1 MSEHGH
7 HDSGMEHSER
17 TPGQAMRE
25 FLGRGDVRMTIG
37 FGVIITIAV
46 ALIGIFLF
54 PDLMMR
60 PLSPDMR
67 HTIQLVSLF
76 TVLSAPVAGVVLG
89 VTVYAIRSRH
99 RGSEPP
105 EEGPA
110 IRENKRVVTIW
121 VAASSLLCT
130 VAVVIGLAEMSSA
143 QAAAT
148 GEATQ
153 ALQVQVTGSQW
164 AWNFTYPQYGIS
176 TTDLN
181 LPLNRPVDF
190 TVVSTDVTNSFW
202 PVQLGIKVDANAWAP
217 TTIET
222 VPDTIGHIDIRCAE
236 LCGLYHAYMQANGE
250 VMKTADFNNW
260 VTSQGGHV

>member
-1 MSEHGH
+1 MSGHDH
-7 HDSGMEHSER
+7 HDSGMEHSEH
-17 TPGQAMRE
+17 TPGQIARQ
-25 FLGRGDVRMTIG
+25 FLGRREVRETVVYG
-37 FGVIITIAV
+37 LIITAIV
-46 ALIGIFLF
+46 SLIGIFLF

-60 PLSPDMR
+60 PLSEDMR
-67 HTIQLVSLF
+67 NTIHLVTLF

-89 VTVYAIRSRH
+89 VTVYAVRNRH
-99 RGSEPP
+99 RGVDAP

-110 IRENKRVVTIW
+110 IRENKRTLTVW
-121 VAASSLLCT
+121 VAASSLLCI

-148 GEATQ
+148 GEATT

-190 TVVSTDVTNSFW
+190 VVQSSDVTHSFW

-222 VPDTIGHIDIRCAE
+222 VPDTLGHIDIRCAE

-250 VMKTADFNNW
+250 VMTTSDFNNW